1 MVHQAYG
8 KKVEGPSPEVGMRD
22 RRGLILGGPVA
33 VSSHTLLR
41 CRDRLDLVG
50 AAAFDPVR
58 PGECEER
65 LALMRVRVRRRPVTS
80 RGTAE
85 QQAERVIGIRCP
97 GQTRCLRRREVT
109 DRHPRA

>member
-1 MVHQAYG
+1 
-8 KKVEGPSPEVGMRD
+8 
-22 RRGLILGGPVA
+22 VA

-65 LALMRVRVRRRPVTS
+65 LALMRVRVQRRPVTS
-80 RGTAE
+80 RGMAE
-85 QQAERVIGIRCP
+85 QAERVIGIRCP
-97 GQTRCLRRREVT
+97 RPTRCLRHREVT